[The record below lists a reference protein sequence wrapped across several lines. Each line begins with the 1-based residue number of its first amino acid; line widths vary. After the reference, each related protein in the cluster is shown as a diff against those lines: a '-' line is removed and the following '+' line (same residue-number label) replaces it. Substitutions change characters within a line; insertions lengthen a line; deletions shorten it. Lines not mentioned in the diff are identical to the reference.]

1 MLTGRHYD
9 CVKSDIWAMGVTLY
23 AMAAGHLPYEDE
35 NTDRLYELIEVSTFE
50 PIVAMSQNHLF

>member
-1 MLTGRHYD
+1 MLKGGHYN

-35 NTDRLYELIEVSTFE
+35 NTDRLYELINTK
-50 PIVAMSQNHLF
+50 PL